1 MVLCAG
7 NEDHTAVKFV
17 APPADAKVGER
28 VAWGNGG
35 EMEEPAAENKF
46 AKKKMFEKI
55 ATELKTDAYGVASF
69 LGKPLMTSAG
79 PCISELQ
86 DASIS

>member
-1 MVLCAG
+1 
-7 NEDHTAVKFV
+7 
-17 APPADAKVGER
+17 
-28 VAWGNGG
+28 
-35 EMEEPAAENKF
+35 
-46 AKKKMFEKI
+46 MFEKI